1 MEIYI
6 YLPPTDAIIRIIR
19 CDRLS
24 EDGLVTSFSF
34 LTFSMFF
41 IIILRDFSHILFTD
55 MRMIIICWLL
65 LFVDEEANNNWPE
78 VLQFMFDCVQSDDAR
93 LKDAALQIF
102 RYACHSTPTGG
113 R

>member
-1 MEIYI
+1 M
-6 YLPPTDAIIRIIR
+6 
-19 CDRLS
+19 
-24 EDGLVTSFSF
+24 
-34 LTFSMFF
+34 
-41 IIILRDFSHILFTD
+41 
-55 MRMIIICWLL
+55 LL

-102 RYACHSTPTGG
+102 RYACHGNPTGG

>member
-1 MEIYI
+1 MEIYV
-6 YLPPTDAIIRIIR
+6 YLAPTDGIIRIDFIIQ
-19 CDRLS
+19 CDRLRL
-24 EDGLVTSFSF
+24 DGFVTSFSF

-41 IIILRDFSHILFTD
+41 IIMLRYFSHT
-55 MRMIIICWLL
+55 LL
-65 LFVDEEANNNWPE
+65 TNMKNLMLFVDEEANNNWPE
-78 VLQFMFDCVQSDDAR
+78 VLQFMFDCVLSDDAR

>member
-1 MEIYI
+1 
-6 YLPPTDAIIRIIR
+6 
-19 CDRLS
+19 
-24 EDGLVTSFSF
+24 
-34 LTFSMFF
+34 MFF
-41 IIILRDFSHILFTD
+41 IIMLRDFSHTLFTD
-55 MRMIIICWLL
+55 HMKMLL

-102 RYACHSTPTGG
+102 RYVCHSTPTGG

>member
-1 MEIYI
+1 MEIYV
-6 YLPPTDAIIRIIR
+6 YLAPTDAIIRIIR
-19 CDRLS
+19 CYRLRL
-24 EDGLVTSFSF
+24 DGFVTSFSF
-34 LTFSMFF
+34 LTFSMFL
-41 IIILRDFSHILFTD
+41 IIMLRYFSHTLFTD
-55 MRMIIICWLL
+55 HMEMLL

-102 RYACHSTPTGG
+102 RYTCHSTPTGG